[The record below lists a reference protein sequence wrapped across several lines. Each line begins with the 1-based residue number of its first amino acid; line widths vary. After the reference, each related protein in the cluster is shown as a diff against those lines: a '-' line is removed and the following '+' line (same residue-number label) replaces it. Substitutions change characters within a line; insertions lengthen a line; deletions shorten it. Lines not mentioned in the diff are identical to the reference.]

1 MHNFAKLGLFAAAT
15 TILTILSISVHA
27 QTPPA
32 PTATDITPASMN
44 MLGREGDALA
54 SRVGLWDVVETAWS
68 RPGATPEI
76 IRGQVA
82 ERRMVGLYL
91 QELLHPSAD
100 AVGKG
105 VNRLD
110 YLGFNRV
117 TGRWEYL
124 SMDARVAV
132 GLMPAGSFDKD
143 NVERIRV
150 QFDPFVVPGSGN
162 VVTGQLLR
170 MEQVYEKSGPDNEVK
185 NQYFILADGSGTKW
199 LAHQYIYTRR
209 NLQ

>member
-1 MHNFAKLGLFAAAT
+1 MHNFVKLALFAAIN
-15 TILTILSISVHA
+15 TIFTISVHA
-27 QTPPA
+27 QTATVPA
-32 PTATDITPASMN
+32 ATDITPANMN
-44 MLGREGDALA
+44 ILGREGEALA

-68 RPGATPEI
+68 RPGAAPEI

-91 QELLHPSAD
+91 QELLHPSSDTAD
-100 AVGKG
+100 KG

-124 SMDARVAV
+124 SMDTRVAV
-132 GLMPAGSFDKD
+132 GLMPAWSFDND
-143 NVERIRV
+143 PVDRIRT

-162 VVTGQLLR
+162 LVTGQLLR
-170 MEQVYEKSGPDNEVK
+170 MEQIIEKPSPDKEIK

-209 NLQ
+209 NAQ